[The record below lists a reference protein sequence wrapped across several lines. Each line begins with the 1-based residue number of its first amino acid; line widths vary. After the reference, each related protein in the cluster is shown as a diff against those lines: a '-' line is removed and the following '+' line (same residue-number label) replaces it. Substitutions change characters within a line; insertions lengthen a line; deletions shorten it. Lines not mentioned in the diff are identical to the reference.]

1 MQHVVRARATPT
13 APALGDAAAAPA
25 RAARKVSALAG
36 GVLLAL
42 SLAYPLVVWFT
53 LGHASPRWIALLL
66 VALALGRAWATRE
79 AFWLAAAGGATLL
92 AAASAIGNRW
102 GPLQLYPALV
112 NLVMLS
118 LFALSLWKG
127 PSVVERL
134 ARLREPDFPP
144 AAVRYTRRVTQ
155 AWCIFFV
162 VNGAIAA
169 ATALW
174 ANPATWALYNG
185 LVAYVAMAALMGGE
199 WLVRRR
205 VRARIAAAEASHG

>member
-1 MQHVVRARATPT
+1 MQDAMHAPATP
-13 APALGDAAAAPA
+13 PAPA
-25 RAARKVSALAG
+25 RAARKASALAG

-42 SLAYPLVVWFT
+42 SLAYPFVVWFT
-53 LGHASPRWIALLL
+53 RGHASPRWIALLL
-66 VALALGRAWATRE
+66 VALALARAWATRE

-92 AAASAIGNRW
+92 AAASAFGNRW

-112 NLVMLS
+112 NLVMLA

-134 ARLREPDFPP
+134 ARLREADFPP

-155 AWCIFFV
+155 VWCAFFV
-162 VNGAIAA
+162 VNGALAT

-174 ANPATWALYNG
+174 ASPATWALYNG
-185 LVAYVAMAALMGGE
+185 LVAYAAMGALMGGE
-199 WLVRRR
+199 WLVRKR
-205 VRARIAAAEASHG
+205 VRARIAAAGASHG

>member
-1 MQHVVRARATPT
+1 V
-13 APALGDAAAAPA
+13 
-25 RAARKVSALAG
+25 G
-36 GVLLAL
+36 GVLLVL

-66 VALALGRAWATRE
+66 VALALARAWPTRE
-79 AFWLAAAGGATLL
+79 AFWLAAAAGATVL

-112 NLVMLS
+112 NLVLLT

-155 AWCIFFV
+155 VWCAFFI
-162 VNGAIAA
+162 VNGTIATV
-169 ATALW
+169 TALW
-174 ANPATWALYNG
+174 ASPATWALYNG
-185 LVAYVAMAALMGGE
+185 LLAYVAMGLLMGGE

-205 VRARIAAAEASHG
+205 VRARIAAAGTSHG